1 MTTSV
6 GALGIVQ
13 DNTSASL
20 SITTSVAVPAGATI
34 VVFNRES
41 TTTTLPLAGAVTDSA
56 GNAYSLAGTR
66 LDGPSTNTG
75 PLGAWYC
82 QNCLALPAGGTITY
96 TKTGATTDNTVLTA
110 SFAIGCGPY
119 DSAAF
124 GSNNSTTNITVT
136 SGTPTSGG
144 SLFFGAQMV
153 GFNEATGPTLDV
165 NWQPLTSLFGT
176 GNAIAGASQD
186 RYLVGRTTV
195 THSIAFPSAG
205 NTNGIIIGFGPP
217 VVTLGRATAATAA
230 TLAITTPTAVPAGAT
245 IVVGVRENNTTTNQT
260 GSSLTDS
267 AGNTYSL
274 AGVASNTSGR
284 TAMFYCSNC
293 LALASSGTIT
303 YTKTGLSTNSTQ
315 MEALFATDVGAYD
328 SAAFG
333 SNVSNSSG
341 TTITIT
347 SGTPAVAGETF
358 FGFTG
363 NSGASSTFTQD
374 AAWSA
379 PPFDFLASQTPTACG
394 AFRTNAPGAAITYAP
409 TWGTA
414 ATSISGIVIGFK
426 PTTAFSVVNIGHTT
440 NAANASFT
448 QSVANGV
455 PAGATIIVA
464 VRESTTTTNPTS
476 GSVTDSAGNS
486 YTLSGAVVNTAGRTG
501 IWYCQNC
508 LTIASAGTITYTKT
522 GATTDPTVICA
533 GYITGI
539 GAYDSAVFASN
550 VSNSNVTTLTVTSGT
565 PSVAGELFVA
575 FMGVQVSETTITND
589 LYWAS
594 SPFDAAVSTTPCP
607 IGGFRLNA
615 GNGTLTYAP
624 SWGTTGTCAGAVIG
638 FQPAGAAV
646 VAANSNLPM
655 MGVG

>member
-1 MTTSV
+1 MTTAV

-20 SITTSVAVPAGATI
+20 SITTTVAVPAGATI

-41 TTTTLPLAGAVTDSA
+41 TTTTLPLAGAITDSA
-56 GNAYSLAGTR
+56 GNTYSLAGTR

-75 PLGAWYC
+75 PIGAWYC

-110 SFAIGCGPY
+110 SFALNCGPY

-153 GFNEATGPTLDV
+153 GFNEATGPTLDA

-176 GNAIAGASQD
+176 GNAIAGASQY

-195 THSIAFPSAG
+195 THAIVFPSAG

-217 VVTLGRATAATAA
+217 VVTLGRATNSSTS
-230 TLAITTPTAVPAGAT
+230 TFSITTPTAVPAGAT
-245 IVVGVRENNTTTNQT
+245 IVVGVRENSTTTNPT
-260 GSSLTDS
+260 SGSITDS
-267 AGNTYSL
+267 AGNTYVL
-274 AGVASNTSGR
+274 ASVVSNTAGR
-284 TAMFYCSNC
+284 TGMWYCSSC

-303 YTKTGLSTNSTQ
+303 YTKTGVAAGQAQ

-328 SAAFG
+328 SAALG
-333 SNVSNSSG
+333 TNLNNSVS
-341 TTITIT
+341 TTLTVT
-347 SGTPAVAGETF
+347 SGTPSVSGETF
-358 FGFTG
+358 FAFLG
-363 NSGASSTFTQD
+363 NAASSATFTND
-374 AAWSA
+374 ATWSA
-379 PPFDFLASQTPTACG
+379 PPFDFAASQNPTTCG
-394 AFRTNAPGAAITYAP
+394 AFRTGVGAAITYAP
-409 TWGTA
+409 SW
-414 ATSISGIVIGFK
+414 ATSAASAGIIIGFK

-486 YTLSGAVVNTAGRTG
+486 YTLSGAIVNTAGRTG

-539 GAYDSAVFASN
+539 GAYDSAVFASS

-594 SPFDAAVSTTPCP
+594 PPFDAAVSTTPCP

-615 GNGTLTYAP
+615 GNGALTYVP